1 VPTNN
6 KSIDM
11 EQLNYKQ
18 VTENIRRELST
29 YIQQYG
35 LKSLVIGESGGID
48 SAICTA
54 LAAPVCRELGVALIG
69 RSITIETNKQ
79 EEIDRGAAI
88 GDAFCSDFKA
98 IDLTEQY
105 FPMRAACEFEQ
116 PLGTD
121 LTTKLRMGNIKARM
135 RMVYLY
141 DLAQKHGGLVLS
153 TDNYTEYLLGFWTLH
168 GDVGDYG
175 MIQTLWKKEVYG
187 LSQYLVDVELTNP
200 REKAALQA
208 CIDAVPT
215 DGLGITNSDLDQ
227 LGVATYAEVDR
238 LLIAYLANPNQAD
251 KSNPVIQRHI
261 RSGYKRS
268 NPMNL
273 SREVLV
279 KVK

>member
-1 VPTNN
+1 
-6 KSIDM
+6 M

-18 VTENIRRELST
+18 VAENIRKELST
-29 YIQQYG
+29 YIQRYG

-54 LAAPVCRELGVALIG
+54 LAAPVCRQLGVALIG

-79 EEIDRGAAI
+79 DEIDRGAAI
-88 GDAFCSDFKA
+88 GEAFCTDFKA

-105 FPMRAACEFEQ
+105 FAVRAACEYEQ
-116 PLGTD
+116 PIGAD

-135 RMVYLY
+135 RMVHLY

-153 TDNYTEYLLGFWTLH
+153 TDNYTEFLLGFWTLH

-175 MIQTLWKKEVYG
+175 MIQPLWKTEVYG
-187 LSQYLVDVELTNP
+187 LSQYLVDAELSSP
-200 REKAALQA
+200 KEKDALQR

-227 LGVATYAEVDR
+227 LGVATYTEVDR
-238 LLIAYLANPNQAD
+238 LLIAYLANPNEVD

-261 RSGYKRS
+261 RSAYKRS
-268 NPMNL
+268 NPLNL
-273 SREVLV
+273 GRDVLV
-279 KVK
+279 NTQ